1 MKENDIRPTDL
12 HEEYLRLS
20 NVDSETFFTDKFAR
34 IDLPCPACGSEQ
46 VNTAFDKGGF
56 GYIQCQGCN
65 TLYQSPRPTIE
76 AFEQFYID
84 SPSSNYW
91 AEIFFPKIAEARRE
105 LIFKPR
111 VNQISEYC
119 DTNNISHNTVIDVGA
134 GYGIFLEE
142 WKIKHPE
149 NSVYAVEP
157 GAKLADTCR
166 EKGIKT
172 LEALAEHAGLWK
184 NKGELTTCFEV
195 IEHVHSPLNFI
206 KSLKS
211 LTSPGGHVLVSGLGV
226 EGYDIQV
233 LWEQSKSISP
243 PHHINFMS
251 VRGFE
256 ILFERAGFTDID
268 VLTPGELDTEIVS
281 KAISTSLGLA
291 KSNRFAALLATKSE
305 SAQKDFQELLKK
317 YRMSSHV
324 WVFAKRP

>member
-1 MKENDIRPTDL
+1 MKEDDIRPTDL

-20 NVDSETFFTDKFAR
+20 NIDAETFFTDKNAR
-34 IDLPCPACGSEQ
+34 FDLPCPACGSEH
-46 VNTAFDKGGF
+46 VNTAFEKGGF
-56 GYIQCQGCN
+56 GYTQCQECN
-65 TLYQSPRPTIE
+65 TLFQSPRPTIE

-91 AEIFFPKIAEARRE
+91 AEVFFPKIAEARRE

-119 DTNNISHNTVIDVGA
+119 DSNNISHNTVIDVGA

-142 WKIKHPE
+142 WEIKHPE
-149 NSVYAVEP
+149 NSVCAVEP
-157 GAKLADTCR
+157 GAKLAQTCR
-166 EKGIKT
+166 TKGIET
-172 LEALAEHAGLWK
+172 LEVLAEHAELWK
-184 NKGELTTCFEV
+184 DKGDLTTCFEV

-211 LTSPGGHVLVSGLGV
+211 LTAPGGHVLVSGLGV
-226 EGYDIQV
+226 EGYDIQI

-256 ILFERAGFTDID
+256 ILFEQAGFVDID
-268 VLTPGELDTEIVS
+268 VLTPGVLDAEIVS
-281 KAISTSLGLA
+281 KVFSTSPDLA
-291 KSNRFAALLATKSE
+291 KSNRFSALLATKGE
-305 SAQKDFQELLKK
+305 QAQKDFQNLLQK